1 METKQTEWERYLES
15 FIQEVTDYKELE
27 AIQFYMKYCVWT
39 WWTEQEDI
47 KEQHT
52 NYLLWEQAW
61 DTDVEDILSYEE
73 WLEEVYYEENQDDIE
88 ERIRE
93 YREPNLDC
101 IVYKEASWYNDYK
114 IYEVTLACWWPNIY
128 VNLSSRWNNAT
139 YEFIWWSEHIEENLS
154 YMYDEIFN
162 YLNLECYDY

>member
-1 METKQTEWERYLES
+1 METKQTDWERYLES

-27 AIQFYMKYCVWT
+27 AIQFYIKYCLS
-39 WWTEQEDI
+39 WWEEDDI
-47 KEQHT
+47 KELHT

-61 DTDVEDILSYEE
+61 DTYVEDILSYEE

-101 IVYKEASWYNDYK
+101 IVYKTDSNDYK
-114 IYEVTLACWWPNIY
+114 IYEVTLAIGWPNIFIT
-128 VNLSSRWNNAT
+128 LSSRWNNAT
-139 YEFIWWSEHIEENLS
+139 YEFIWWWENIKENLS
-154 YMYDEIFN
+154 YMYDDIFN
-162 YLNLECYDY
+162 YLNLDVYDY